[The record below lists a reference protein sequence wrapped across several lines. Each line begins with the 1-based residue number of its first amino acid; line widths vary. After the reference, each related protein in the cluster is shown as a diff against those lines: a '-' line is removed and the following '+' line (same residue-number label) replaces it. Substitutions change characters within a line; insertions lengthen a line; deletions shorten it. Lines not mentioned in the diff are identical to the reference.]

1 MEEKKKSVMRHLDG
15 KLVKSVRSEELLK
28 KENKLAWHL
37 TC

>member
-1 MEEKKKSVMRHLDG
+1 MRHLDG
-15 KLVKSVRSEELLK
+15 KLVKAGKSEELLE